1 MYRIVSSELE
11 FANQFL
17 LYSEQQ
23 WTMNEVRQIESL
35 VYSEPT
41 TAILLLIIGTHGT
54 VAEIDKI
61 MRGRLLS
68 SGLWRHVLLQV
79 ISVVTVERIV
89 FIFRLGQK

>member
-41 TAILLLIIGTHGT
+41 TAILLIIGTQGT

-89 FIFRLGQK
+89 FFRLGQK